1 VIKFLALVVSWTC
14 LFALPAGATEQ
25 PASLDAGFRLLYG
38 LDFAGAEREFVQWL
52 REHPR
57 DPLGPL
63 SQAANVLFAELDRA
77 GILQAQFFA
86 NDASFASRR
95 TLAMAPDGG
104 QRARFELALAD
115 SDRLAKR
122 RLAINPEDRDA
133 LFASALADGL
143 RADCAALID
152 GRQFAALRDT
162 REAAGWARKLLAVD
176 PGYADGYLATGMSEY
191 IVGSLTA
198 PTRLLLRIAG
208 YGGDKR
214 AGLREIRVTA
224 ERGRLLG
231 PFARILLA
239 LAAVRDGDTV
249 GARALLEGLA
259 REFPSNPLFAS
270 ERRRLDAATK

>member
-1 VIKFLALVVSWTC
+1 VIRLLALAVSWTC
-14 LFALPAGATEQ
+14 LLPLPAGATER
-25 PASLDAGFRLLYG
+25 PASLDAGYRLMYG
-38 LDFAGAEREFVQWL
+38 LDFAGAEREFVQWQ
-52 REHPR
+52 REHPS

-63 SQAANVLFAELDRA
+63 SAAANVLFAELDRG

-86 NDASFASRR
+86 NDASFTSRR
-95 TLAMAPDGG
+95 TLAMTPDGR
-104 QRARFELALAD
+104 QRARFESALAD

-122 RLAINPEDRDA
+122 RLAINSEDRDA
-133 LFASALADGL
+133 LFASAPADGL

-162 REAAGWARKLLAVD
+162 REAAGWARRLLAVD
-176 PGYADGYLATGMSEY
+176 PDYADAYLATGLSEY
-191 IVGSLTA
+191 IVGSLSA

-214 AGLREIRVTA
+214 VGLREIRLTA

-239 LAAVRDGDTV
+239 LAAVRDGDTA
-249 GARALLEGLA
+249 GARALLEGLS

-270 ERRRLDAATK
+270 ERHRLDAAAK